1 MKILCMR
8 NENAQKMSGCMAR
21 SIVNDNDQNIPF
33 SKQYL
38 KFTTCVLVSLLR
50 ANISLC

>member
-8 NENAQKMSGCMAR
+8 SENAQKENGCMSR
-21 SIVNDNDQNIPF
+21 SIVNDQSIPF

>member
-8 NENAQKMSGCMAR
+8 NENAQKVSDCMAR
-21 SIVNDNDQNIPF
+21 PNVNDQSIPF

>member
-8 NENAQKMSGCMAR
+8 NENAQKANGCMSR
-21 SIVNDNDQNIPF
+21 SIVSDQSIPF

>member
-1 MKILCMR
+1 MKIVCMR
-8 NENAQKMSGCMAR
+8 NENAQKTNGCMAR
-21 SIVNDNDQNIPF
+21 SVVNDQSIP
-33 SKQYL
+33 SGKQYL

>member
-1 MKILCMR
+1 MKILCMC
-8 NENAQKMSGCMAR
+8 NKNAQKKNGCMAR
-21 SIVNDNDQNIPF
+21 SIVNDQNIPF

-50 ANISLC
+50 ANISLF